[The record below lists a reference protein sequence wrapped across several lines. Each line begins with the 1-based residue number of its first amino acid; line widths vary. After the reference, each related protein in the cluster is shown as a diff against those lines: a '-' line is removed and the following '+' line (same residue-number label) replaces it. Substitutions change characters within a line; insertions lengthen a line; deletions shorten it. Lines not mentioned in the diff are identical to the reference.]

1 METTDLPHRGDAYD
15 RTCPCRQV
23 IHLIGDKWT
32 VLVVDSLADGPK
44 RFGELRRRLDG
55 ISQKVL
61 TQTLRAL
68 ERDGL
73 VSRTVYPLPL
83 AVEYALTPLGATTV
97 SLLEAVRDWAETHL
111 PDLEAARAEYDERIR
126 AQTGATTDIA
136 VPA

>member
-1 METTDLPHRGDAYD
+1 METTYEPHRGDAYD

-32 VLVVDSLADGPK
+32 VLVVDTLADGPK

-83 AVEYALTPLGATTV
+83 AVEYALTPLGSTTV
-97 SLLEAVRDWAETHL
+97 ALLEAVRDWAETHL
-111 PDLEAARAEYDERIR
+111 PDIEAARTAYDERIS
-126 AQTGATTDIA
+126 GNIA
-136 VPA
+136 AAV